1 MRQQLLPVVVAA
13 SLDRAAQ
20 SGHVTRSCGETYVDD
35 DHLSGSSEHET
46 MFGEMG
52 FVKREAS
59 IGDFVEGAGF
69 CDKIIPLPMQPHCT
83 LEEAMR
89 RRCLVSNLIWT
100 LAKCPSLFK
109 KKFLQEFLGSIAKMT
124 RQAQLMAW

>member
-1 MRQQLLPVVVAA
+1 MSYSHAPAA
-13 SLDRAAQ
+13 PTSCCCSLFGPR
-20 SGHVTRSCGETYVDD
+20 RSKWPCNKELWGAYVDD
-35 DHLSGSSEHET
+35 DHLSESSEHET

-69 CDKIIPLPMQPHCT
+69 CDKIIPLPMQQPHCT

-89 RRCLVSNLIWT
+89 RR
-100 LAKCPSLFK
+100 
-109 KKFLQEFLGSIAKMT
+109 
-124 RQAQLMAW
+124 

>member
-1 MRQQLLPVVVAA
+1 MRQQLLSVVAA

-20 SGHVTRSCGETYVDD
+20 SGHVTRSCGEAYVDD
-35 DHLSGSSEHET
+35 DHLRESSEHET

-89 RRCLVSNLIWT
+89 RR
-100 LAKCPSLFK
+100 
-109 KKFLQEFLGSIAKMT
+109 
-124 RQAQLMAW
+124 

>member
-1 MRQQLLPVVVAA
+1 MRQQLLPVVAA
-13 SLDRAAQ
+13 SLDHAAQ

-35 DHLSGSSEHET
+35 NHLSESSEHET

-59 IGDFVEGAGF
+59 IGDFVEGAV
-69 CDKIIPLPMQPHCT
+69 CDKIIPLPIQPHCT

-89 RRCLVSNLIWT
+89 RR
-100 LAKCPSLFK
+100 
-109 KKFLQEFLGSIAKMT
+109 
-124 RQAQLMAW
+124 